1 MPNLTSRL
9 CAVWKEK
16 QPLLERPAGEAVPQE
31 GAWFHN
37 EHTVH
42 CVMEK
47 LKRSLKNQEIFLVQ
61 TVSSRAL
68 SGRAELGGGGE

>member
-1 MPNLTSRL
+1 MPNLTCRL

-16 QPLLERPAGEAVPQE
+16 QPLLERPAGEA
-31 GAWFHN
+31 WFHN

-42 CVMEK
+42 FVMEK
-47 LKRSLKNQEIFLVQ
+47 LKRSLKNQGIFLVQ

-68 SGRAELGGGGE
+68 RGRAELGGGGE